1 VDNSLVVQLGMNI
14 QSLEAGLNKSNSLLN
29 GFKDKVGEVAKGLA
43 AAFAV
48 ERIAEFGVEVTKLA
62 GQTEGVRRVFDQ
74 IRGSADAL
82 KEMTAATQGTVSQL
96 NLMKYAVQADN
107 FNIPIEQMG
116 KLFDFAHQRA
126 LATGQSVDYLVQSIV
141 TGIGRKSPL
150 ILDNLGISAVT
161 LREKLKGVGTETAS
175 VADVAKVVGEIASE
189 SINKFGLAAET
200 NASRI
205 EALGASWE
213 NLKVK
218 IGEATSGLAAFVI
231 KSASI
236 AVDIL
241 ARNGDSVTNILKNE
255 IRIYN
260 EMVKEGREG
269 NFLSDQLDKVKEAA
283 KNANTDI
290 TILSDGVKK
299 MVFLTPKPIK
309 IVDAK
314 DLPIAAEII
323 KNIDFYEK
331 EIKDLRE
338 QEKQAIGDNLTKLQN
353 TIELEQ
359 KKLEILQNQ
368 ALILRDQRESSI
380 ANNTSLHLLSTKSGQ
395 EAAKAGEK
403 GYYTDFETPQLAKT
417 NILPPADNINKANS
431 AIQKSIDLLNK
442 LNHQAPSYTKSFDD
456 IFDEKKI
463 RQFTFALNSGVQSMA
478 TDLAIA
484 LGSFASG
491 AATSDQIF
499 STLLSSVGNMAI
511 QLGQLAIGAGIAIEA
526 IQTALTSLEGPV
538 AIAAGVALVALGS
551 AVKGAASNIAKGGG
565 GSVSHTSPSSA
576 YKPMSSQPQQIYG
589 NVILKGQDIAI
600 ALSNY
605 QTNST
610 WTRVG

>member
-1 VDNSLVVQLGMNI
+1 MYNSLIVQLGMNI

-62 GQTEGVRRVFDQ
+62 GQTEGVKRVFDQ
-74 IRGSADAL
+74 IKGSSEAL

-218 IGEATSGLAAFVI
+218 IGEATSGLAAFII

-260 EMVKEGREG
+260 EMVKEGRGG

-283 KNANTDI
+283 RNANTDI

-314 DLPIAAEII
+314 DLPVAAEII

-338 QEKQAIGDNLTKLQN
+338 QESKALGENLTKIQA
-353 TIELEQ
+353 TIEAEQ
-359 KKLEILQNQ
+359 AKLDILKLQYQ
-368 ALILRDQRESSI
+368 IQRD
-380 ANNTSLHLLSTKSGQ
+380 AANTSTLGKMSGFD
-395 EAAKAGEK
+395 
-403 GYYTDFETPQLAKT
+403 TDFGTNPQLAKT
-417 NILPPADNINKANS
+417 NILPPAENLNKANS

-442 LNHQAPSYTKSFDD
+442 LNHSAPSYVKSFDD

-463 RQFTFALNSGVQSMA
+463 RMFAFALNSGVQSMV
-478 TDLAIA
+478 TDLSVA

-491 AATSDQIF
+491 AASSDQIF
-499 STLLSSVGNMAI
+499 STLLASVGNMAI

-551 AVKGAASNIAKGGG
+551 AVKGAAANIAKGGSG
-565 GSVSHTSPSSA
+565 GGRSSASLSSSVSRVDNSPQVLSSSV
-576 YKPMSSQPQQIYG
+576 KIS
-589 NVILKGQDIAI
+589 GQDLWII
-600 ALSNY
+600 LSNY
-605 QTNST
+605 QTNNRFT
-610 WTRVG
+610 KIGG